1 MTIAMKSNV
10 PVKPNMQIEKLE
22 IVLREELRNK
32 RTQRTFRIGHSLSTL
47 ILRLNPSANIEEHTL

>member
-1 MTIAMKSNV
+1 MTIAMKSNF

-32 RTQRTFRIGHSLSTL
+32 RTQRTFRIGHSLSTS
-47 ILRLNPSANIEEHTL
+47 ILRLNPNTNIEEHAL

>member
-32 RTQRTFRIGHSLSTL
+32 RTQRTFRIEHSLSTL
-47 ILRLNPSANIEEHTL
+47 IFRLNPNTNIEEHTL